1 MTIFKNNL
9 WTLFFLILLG
19 GLVLLGTILFFR
31 WQAIVSEEEH
41 YHGARAELVGQS
53 VDSILRTQEL
63 VLDVIGREL
72 LNQDAVLSGSRKI
85 PLLDRV
91 LAANPVLVG
100 FGLARPDGTL
110 VRVSS
115 NLDLASLPNLR
126 TNPKTRDTFI
136 RALSSGS
143 MVLGRTYFVD
153 ALGSWVIPIRKA
165 IRSETGDVVAVMT
178 AGLRLGDGDTVF
190 DETLHDSS
198 HDRVILL
205 REVDGYVQF
214 VSGEGVGPEQ
224 YWKVQESMIRRQQ
237 NRDGFERHLGR
248 SAEDVMANK
257 DTAVVRTRRAGKDYL
272 AAAIFNPRYQLW
284 AVSET
289 QFVPMYRAF
298 FVSLAQYL
306 LVFLAVILVFYKW
319 FRVIDTAEGKRRQ
332 ELYYLARH
340 DDLTGLFNRN
350 GLLDRLDALLSGK
363 KTFLPGGDQY

>member
-85 PLLDRV
+85 PLLDRI

-136 RALSSGS
+136 RALSSGA

-165 IRSETGDVVAVMT
+165 IRSETGDVIALMT

-190 DETLHDSS
+190 DETLHDT
-198 HDRVILL
+198 
-205 REVDGYVQF
+205 
-214 VSGEGVGPEQ
+214 P
-224 YWKVQESMIRRQQ
+224 
-237 NRDGFERHLGR
+237 
-248 SAEDVMANK
+248 
-257 DTAVVRTRRAGKDYL
+257 T
-272 AAAIFNPRYQLW
+272 
-284 AVSET
+284 
-289 QFVPMYRAF
+289 
-298 FVSLAQYL
+298 
-306 LVFLAVILVFYKW
+306 
-319 FRVIDTAEGKRRQ
+319 
-332 ELYYLARH
+332 
-340 DDLTGLFNRN
+340 TGLSCSGKSTATFSSSQARVLVRSNTGRFRSRWS
-350 GLLDRLDALLSGK
+350 GDSRIVTGLSGTLVAVLK
-363 KTFLPGGDQY
+363 A